1 MGEYLELVPKEAQS
15 PSAQEVKRTL
25 HPETRQ
31 AYAAVSLGPL
41 ASNQTPPVQ
50 RESSPSREVA
60 SERQA
65 PIAPVV
71 ETPAP
76 TLSRVKVLRP
86 AQVES
91 WRESSFDLL
100 KGCRVRDVTD
110 TIPGDVFD
118 ELFKRPPKPAR
129 GRR

>member
-15 PSAQEVKRTL
+15 PITQELKRTL

-31 AYAAVSLGPL
+31 AYGAVSLSPL
-41 ASNQTPPVQ
+41 PANQTAPVGSESPPSH
-50 RESSPSREVA
+50 RAA
-60 SERQA
+60 SDRQA
-65 PIAPVV
+65 ATAPVV

-100 KGCRVRDVTD
+100 KGCRVREVTD
-110 TIPGDVFD
+110 TIPGALFD
-118 ELFKRPPKPAR
+118 ELFKQQPTPP
-129 GRR
+129 RRRR